1 MSNLRIERW
10 ITTDEGNHLP
20 IINGKISPEK
30 HDKKVNEK
38 AFVEGL
44 TGDDGY
50 ELTST
55 AKFVK
60 DGMLGAKNSAMDQY
74 GNSYHLKDGNIYME
88 KSFYKSKYDT
98 SKGWLPVDGAVGVDT
113 YIAPGSK
120 DYSKIKAKID
130 ASEKATESSNKSKG
144 ARMVEFWKEK
154 GFGGDSIK
162 PSELYRRAKS
172 EYGLKM
178 PYLKFQ
184 KVGVDGIYKS
194 LRDNKNAINDLKQFF
209 NPKTDSKGNIYFSSY
224 K

>member
-1 MSNLRIERW
+1 MANGRIERW

-20 IINGKISPEK
+20 IIDGKISPEK
-30 HDKKVNEK
+30 HDKKANEK

-44 TGDDGY
+44 TGDNGY

-74 GNSYHLKDGNIYME
+74 GNSYHLKDGNIFME

-120 DYSKIKAKID
+120 DYSKIKAKI
-130 ASEKATESSNKSKG
+130 ESTKSANRTIG
-144 ARMVEFWKEK
+144 TRVVESWKEK
-154 GFGGDSIK
+154 GFGGESIK
-162 PSELYRRAKS
+162 PYELYKIAKN

-178 PYLKFQ
+178 PYSKFQ
-184 KVGVDGIYKS
+184 RVGVDGIYKD
-194 LRDNKNAINDLKQFF
+194 LRDNKDAINDLKKFF